1 MSSRITRPTGRLE
14 LALSVIWWHRT
25 KSVAYRSGA
34 EIDRTPNPA
43 YSVKMTPSGPFTYPS
58 QSRVWFR
65 PTAGPI
71 IQVSCFDQIGH
82 YQKCMV
88 AVGQPIE
95 PEFTKPCCRYC
106 AEGASITS
114 SPARFF

>member
-43 YSVKMTPSGPFTYPS
+43 YSVENDPQRTFYLS
-58 QSRVWFR
+58 
-65 PTAGPI
+65 
-71 IQVSCFDQIGH
+71 
-82 YQKCMV
+82 
-88 AVGQPIE
+88 
-95 PEFTKPCCRYC
+95 
-106 AEGASITS
+106 
-114 SPARFF
+114 